1 MIRSMN
7 KYAFLVFHSDYEGFL
22 HKLRSLGVLH
32 VNEQKDSR
40 EVEELRSILSER
52 THIKDTLRAL
62 RPYITDGA
70 AELSQPIKNEAEG
83 EALISEIEGELKR
96 LSVQDEE
103 LAALRLEAT
112 EVRPWGAFDPAAIS
126 QLSDAGY
133 ALSFFTI
140 PQARF
145 TEAFQAEYDVV
156 PVATLSGRVYFVH
169 LHAAGASQTLPE
181 AEHVATPNVALQN
194 SRDL

>member
-52 THIKDTLRAL
+52 THVKDTLRAL

-70 AELSQPIKNEAEG
+70 AELSQPIQNEAEG
-83 EALISEIEGELKR
+83 KALISEIEGELKR

-112 EVRPWGAFDPAAIS
+112 EVRPWGLLI
-126 QLSDAGY
+126 QLQLASY
-133 ALSFFTI
+133 LM
-140 PQARF
+140 QAM
-145 TEAFQAEYDVV
+145 
-156 PVATLSGRVYFVH
+156 L
-169 LHAAGASQTLPE
+169 
-181 AEHVATPNVALQN
+181 
-194 SRDL
+194 

>member
-40 EVEELRSILSER
+40 EVEELRGILSER

-103 LAALRLEAT
+103 
-112 EVRPWGAFDPAAIS
+112 S
-126 QLSDAGY
+126 LSK
-133 ALSFFTI
+133 
-140 PQARF
+140 
-145 TEAFQAEYDVV
+145 
-156 PVATLSGRVYFVH
+156 
-169 LHAAGASQTLPE
+169 ASQKIMRTNIELRKQKEEEEEE
-181 AEHVATPNVALQN
+181 AAQ
-194 SRDL
+194 

>member
-52 THIKDTLRAL
+52 SHVKDTLRAL
-62 RPYITDGA
+62 RPYITDEA
-70 AELSQPIKNEAEG
+70 IETSQPIQNEAEG

-96 LSVQDEE
+96 
-103 LAALRLEAT
+103 
-112 EVRPWGAFDPAAIS
+112 
-126 QLSDAGY
+126 
-133 ALSFFTI
+133 
-140 PQARF
+140 
-145 TEAFQAEYDVV
+145 
-156 PVATLSGRVYFVH
+156 
-169 LHAAGASQTLPE
+169 
-181 AEHVATPNVALQN
+181 
-194 SRDL
+194 